1 MNALGQNLL
10 LVCLFLQEVTMS
22 RVGPYAGSA
31 LTGPVTW
38 VSPVL
43 SRFPCPH
50 PFQGGWAKPPPALVP
65 RTLAT
70 LAKQT
75 WALQPPPRAGTG
87 SLTQQ
92 HLPCEAVVGRAL
104 G

>member
-10 LVCLFLQEVTMS
+10 LVCLCPLEATMS
-22 RVGPYAGSA
+22 GVGLYAGPA

-50 PFQGGWAKPPPALVP
+50 PFQGGWAKPPPALVSC
-65 RTLAT
+65 TLAT
-70 LAKQT
+70 PAKQT
-75 WALQPPPRAGTG
+75 
-87 SLTQQ
+87 
-92 HLPCEAVVGRAL
+92 
-104 G
+104 